1 MEDVLRIAITS
12 STNWRELHED
22 ILRQYDSVL
31 HTEIWLDFSTESWF
45 SIDNQKINE
54 TVYEF
59 IHNTIRNT
67 GLDWD
72 LFTFIH
78 GNVYTQYNYSLWRE
92 IFNITEEIKTSYY
105 PLWHK
110 MTADMHL
117 NFSYQNEQHKDTIR
131 PFLFSCLNGAPRDHR
146 IKTEKFVKENN
157 LLDKSRYTFYWS
169 DDVLPYSNLTSD
181 WRKWPNL
188 EEHNKHRAIQSHRIQ
203 EPEFYKVFD
212 DTYFDFITETLTTN
226 ERFGIELEKYVDKPP
241 TPQYKKFF
249 QQFKTIFITE
259 KLWRSIFYKRPFI
272 VMGNHRTLEYLQ
284 SLGFKTFDGMWNED
298 YDEIFDPNDREKAC
312 LELLKEVCDT
322 YTLESMHNKVY
333 SEEIQ
338 EILQHNYDLFL
349 KLAGEISDLT
359 F

>member
-59 IHNTIRNT
+59 IHNTIIKT
-67 GLDWD
+67 GLDWN

-78 GNVYTQYNYSLWRE
+78 GNVYTQYNYSIWRE
-92 IFNITEEIKTSYY
+92 IFNVTEEIKTSYY

-110 MTADMHL
+110 ITAEMHL
-117 NFSYQNEQHKDTIR
+117 DFSYQNEQHKDIKR
-131 PFLFSCLNGAPRDHR
+131 PYMFSFLNGAPRDHR

-169 DDVLPYSNLTSD
+169 DDTLPYNELTSD
-181 WRKWPNL
+181 WRKWPRL
-188 EEHNKHRAIQSHRIQ
+188 EEGNKHRAIQSHRIQ

-226 ERFGIELEKYVDKPP
+226 ERFSIEVDKYVTHPP
-241 TPQYKKFF
+241 TPEYKQFYER
-249 QQFKTIFITE
+249 FKTIFITE
-259 KLWRSIFYKRPFI
+259 KVWRSIFYKRPFI
-272 VMGNHRTLEYLQ
+272 VMGNHRTLEYLKG
-284 SLGFKTFDGMWNED
+284 LGFKTFDCMWEEH
-298 YDEIFDPNDREKAC
+298 YDDIEQEYLRENAC
-312 LELLKEVCDT
+312 LDLLRDVCHT
-322 YTLESMHNKVY
+322 YTLETLHKKVY
-333 SEEIQ
+333 SDEVQ
-338 EILQHNYDLFL
+338 AILQHNYDLFNS
-349 KLAGEISDLT
+349 LANEIPHL
-359 F
+359 